1 MTMCLLLLI
10 LAMPG
15 RAEDLEVSVAA
26 NSMTTEEWS
35 SWAGASITWSEPST
49 KYSTMLQVQALAD
62 FLRKE
67 LSNETRTFVTTFP
80 APPLWK
86 ETDGAAVT
94 LPLITKLM
102 LWKTNGKL
110 YQSPARVH
118 TNACASCVYLGLTS
132 TVSTGAC
139 WTTKTESF
147 TYTTATPLPAMAA
160 APEGT
165 VSGLRTGR
173 GSVTYAPGSGSR
185 ARLEAEILRPQR

>member
-1 MTMCLLLLI
+1 MCLLLLI

-139 WTTKTESF
+139 WTTLLGCGDSYYDEDGEF
-147 TYTTATPLPAMAA
+147 HVHDCNTTTCN
-160 APEGT
+160 
-165 VSGLRTGR
+165 
-173 GSVTYAPGSGSR
+173 GSCSR
-185 ARLEAEILRPQR
+185 RHSVWTSYGPRVCDICARKRK